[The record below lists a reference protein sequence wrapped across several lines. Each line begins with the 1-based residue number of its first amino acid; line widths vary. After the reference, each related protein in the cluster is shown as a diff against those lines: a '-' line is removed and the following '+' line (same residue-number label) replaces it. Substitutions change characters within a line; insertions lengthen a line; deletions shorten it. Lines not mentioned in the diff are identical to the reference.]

1 MLESY
6 INNLRRQLET
16 VAQEKLRLE
25 AEFGN
30 MQGVVEDLRN
40 KYEEEINKCTE
51 MENEFVLIK
60 KDGNE
65 TYMNKVSWSLAW
77 KG

>member
-6 INNLRRQLET
+6 INNLRRQLEA

>member
-6 INNLRRQLET
+6 INNLRRQLEA

-40 KYEEEINKCTE
+40 KYEEINKCTE